1 MNFVKMVF
9 GPGRKKRRAVSSEA
23 RNNKVASRTA
33 RRMARPEKQ
42 EMLANGFMKIDDF
55 FQIRIARHA

>member
-1 MNFVKMVF
+1 MKFIEMVF
-9 GPGRKKRRAVSSEA
+9 GPGRKERRAASSEA

-42 EMLANGFMKIDDF
+42 EMLADGFMKIDDF
-55 FQIRIARHA
+55 FHIRTARHA

>member
-9 GPGRKKRRAVSSEA
+9 GPNRKERRAASSEA